1 MKSFTMLKTLVAVVS
16 MSMLLGSCV
25 VHREHHGPPPPK
37 KHKKHKKPKPPRHPH
52 YHGSIDTEQDGGT
65 YFAFVY
71 QQTRDEG
78 QVDEK
83 RGTS

>member
-1 MKSFTMLKTLVAVVS
+1 MKSFTMLKTLVAAAC
-16 MSMLLGSCV
+16 MALLSSSCV
-25 VHREHHGPPPPK
+25 VHRDHHGPPHHK
-37 KHKKHKKPKPPRHPH
+37 KHKKHKRPKPPRHPH

-78 QVDEK
+78 QADEK